1 MRTLVLAVL
10 MASAASSSASAETP
24 AEDQS
29 IKGWFK
35 GWGEIDASGRLKS
48 FAPDGKANPALAQ
61 ALREELQGVAFAP
74 ARIDAGATIRT
85 YLDGG
90 YRLVEDGEGYV
101 LQVTS
106 INAGPKVITRD
117 MPRPPHRLLML
128 DEGSW
133 VRASFVV
140 DRSGKPKDVE
150 IEDSGGAAEL
160 RRNVRASMLLWRFEP
175 ESVAGAPMETRLR
188 QEFVFNA
195 AGKQAPT
202 LPACPADES
211 GRVLAPAQA
220 LCGHPMEVEMGEPQ
234 MGHTISAP

>member
-1 MRTLVLAVL
+1 MPEAHEQDARCGAGPVVPVLMLAVARQPRRWPRSDPQVPSAAEAVASKYKTGASVDCCSLAGRNSCIGGPKNAGVGQAIRGVKMRTLVLAVL
-10 MASAASSSASAETP
+10 MASAASSIASAETP

-117 MPRPPHRLLML
+117 MPRPPHRLLM
-128 DEGSW
+128 
-133 VRASFVV
+133 
-140 DRSGKPKDVE
+140 
-150 IEDSGGAAEL
+150 
-160 RRNVRASMLLWRFEP
+160 
-175 ESVAGAPMETRLR
+175 
-188 QEFVFNA
+188 
-195 AGKQAPT
+195 
-202 LPACPADES
+202 
-211 GRVLAPAQA
+211 
-220 LCGHPMEVEMGEPQ
+220 
-234 MGHTISAP
+234 